1 MRNRRKEKRKMPNT
15 TVATAMLIIMFFAFI
30 FLRMPI
36 AYAIGMTSVITMIYL
51 KLPLMQVVQ
60 LMVKGVFSFSL
71 MAVPFFI
78 ISGEIMGKGGISD
91 KLIDLSDAL
100 VGWIQGG
107 LAMVNIV
114 ASLFFG
120 GISGSSAADTASL
133 GTILIPMM
141 VKQGYDA
148 DFSTDVT
155 MASSVEG
162 ILIPP
167 SHNMVIY
174 STVAGSVS
182 VGRLFLAGFAPGVLL
197 GVVLM
202 IYSYIVSKQ
211 RNYPKGNPFSLR
223 YLGKTAVSAVW
234 GMFTVMI
241 VVVGVVAG
249 VFTATESAAIAVDWS
264 LIVSFFIY
272 KKMNLKDF
280 WQVLENGL
288 NTLAIVLILI
298 STSSAFGWLLTY
310 LKVPTMISATIL
322 GVTTNKFII
331 LVIMNVLM
339 LIFGTMMDMSVN
351 ILVLTPILLPI
362 ATQLGIDPVHFG
374 VMMITNLGIG
384 LVTPPVGSTLFI
396 GAAISKI
403 PLEDLSKSM
412 IPSYLCMLVVLIV
425 VTYVPAFSM
434 TIPNLIMP
442 IGG

>member
-1 MRNRRKEKRKMPNT
+1 MPNT
-15 TVATAMLIIMFFAFI
+15 TVATAMLIIMFFGFI

-36 AYAIGMTSVITMIYL
+36 AYAIGVASVITMMYL
-51 KLPLMQVVQ
+51 QLPLMQVVQ

-78 ISGEIMGKGGISD
+78 VSGEIMGKGGISD
-91 KLIDLSDAL
+91 KLIELSDAL
-100 VGWIQGG
+100 VGWIRGG

-141 VKQGYDA
+141 VKQGYDD

-182 VGRLFLAGFAPGVLL
+182 VGRLFLAGFAPGVCL
-197 GVVLM
+197 GIVLM
-202 IYSYIVSKQ
+202 IYSYYISVK
-211 RNYPKGNPFSLR
+211 RNYPKGTPFNVKHL
-223 YLGKTAVSAVW
+223 LKTAGSAVW

-249 VFTATESAAIAVDWS
+249 IFTATESAAIAVDWS

-272 KKMNLKDF
+272 KKMNFKDF
-280 WQVLENGL
+280 WQVLENAL

-310 LKVPTMISATIL
+310 LKVPAMISGAIL
-322 GVTTNKFII
+322 GFTTNKYLI
-331 LVIMNVLM
+331 LIMMNILM
-339 LIFGTMMDMSVN
+339 LIFGTMMDMSVI

-362 ATQLGIDPVHFG
+362 ATQIGIDPVHFG
-374 VMMITNLGIG
+374 VIMITNLGIG

-403 PLEDLSKSM
+403 PLERLSKSM
-412 IPSYLCMLVVLIV
+412 LPFYVCMLIVLII
-425 VTYVPAFSM
+425 VTYIPAFCM
-434 TIPNLIMP
+434 TLPNLIMP
-442 IGG
+442 VMG

>member
-1 MRNRRKEKRKMPNT
+1 MPNT
-15 TVATAMLIIMFFAFI
+15 TVATAMLIIMFFGFI

-36 AYAIGMTSVITMIYL
+36 AYAIGVASVITMMYL
-51 KLPLMQVVQ
+51 QLPLMQVVQ

-78 ISGEIMGKGGISD
+78 VSGEIMGKGGISD
-91 KLIDLSDAL
+91 KLIELSDAL
-100 VGWIQGG
+100 VGWIRGG

-141 VKQGYDA
+141 VKQGYDD

-182 VGRLFLAGFAPGVLL
+182 VGRLFLAGFAPGVCL
-197 GVVLM
+197 GIALM
-202 IYSYIVSKQ
+202 IYSYYISVK
-211 RNYPKGNPFSLR
+211 RNYPKGTPFNVKHL
-223 YLGKTAVSAVW
+223 LKTAGSAVW

-249 VFTATESAAIAVDWS
+249 IFTATESAAIAVDWS

-272 KKMNLKDF
+272 RKMNFKDF
-280 WQVLENGL
+280 WQVLENAL

-310 LKVPTMISATIL
+310 LKVPAMISGTIL
-322 GVTTNKFII
+322 GFTTNKYLI
-331 LVIMNVLM
+331 LIMMNILM
-339 LIFGTMMDMSVN
+339 LIFGTMMDMSVI

-362 ATQLGIDPVHFG
+362 ATQIGIDPVHFG
-374 VMMITNLGIG
+374 VIMITNLGIG

-403 PLEDLSKSM
+403 PLERLSKSM
-412 IPSYLCMLVVLIV
+412 LPFYVCMLIVLII
-425 VTYVPAFSM
+425 VTYIPAFCM
-434 TIPNLIMP
+434 TLPNLIMP
-442 IGG
+442 VMG

>member
-1 MRNRRKEKRKMPNT
+1 MPNT
-15 TVATAMLIIMFFAFI
+15 TVATAMLIIMFFGFI

-36 AYAIGMTSVITMIYL
+36 AYAIGVASVITMMYL
-51 KLPLMQVVQ
+51 QLPLMQVVQ

-78 ISGEIMGKGGISD
+78 VSGEIMGKGGISD
-91 KLIDLSDAL
+91 KLIELSDAL
-100 VGWIQGG
+100 VGWIRGG

-141 VKQGYDA
+141 VKQGYDD

-182 VGRLFLAGFAPGVLL
+182 VGRLFLAGFTPGVCL
-197 GVVLM
+197 GIVLM
-202 IYSYIVSKQ
+202 IYSYYISVK
-211 RNYPKGNPFSLR
+211 RNYPKGTPFNVKHL
-223 YLGKTAVSAVW
+223 LKTAGSAVW

-249 VFTATESAAIAVDWS
+249 IFTATESAAIAVDWS

-272 KKMNLKDF
+272 RKMNFKDF
-280 WQVLENGL
+280 WRVLENAL

-310 LKVPTMISATIL
+310 LKVPAMISGAIL
-322 GVTTNKFII
+322 GFTTNKYLI
-331 LVIMNVLM
+331 LIMMNILM
-339 LIFGTMMDMSVN
+339 LIFGTMMDMSVI

-362 ATQLGIDPVHFG
+362 ATQIGIDPVHFG
-374 VMMITNLGIG
+374 VIMIMNLGIG

-403 PLEDLSKSM
+403 PLERLSKSM
-412 IPSYLCMLVVLIV
+412 LPFYVCMLVVLII
-425 VTYVPAFSM
+425 VTYIPAFCM
-434 TIPNLIMP
+434 TLPNLIMP
-442 IGG
+442 VMG

>member
-1 MRNRRKEKRKMPNT
+1 MPNT
-15 TVATAMLIIMFFAFI
+15 TVATAMLIIMFFGFI

-36 AYAIGMTSVITMIYL
+36 AYAIGVASVITMIYL
-51 KLPLMQVVQ
+51 QLPLMQVVQ

-78 ISGEIMGKGGISD
+78 VSGEIMGKGGISD
-91 KLIDLSDAL
+91 KLIELSDAL
-100 VGWIQGG
+100 VGWIRGG

-141 VKQGYDA
+141 VKQGYDD

-182 VGRLFLAGFAPGVLL
+182 VGRLFLAGFAPGVCL
-197 GVVLM
+197 GIVLM
-202 IYSYIVSKQ
+202 IYSYYISVK
-211 RNYPKGNPFSLR
+211 RNYPKGTPFNVKHL
-223 YLGKTAVSAVW
+223 LKTAGSAVW

-249 VFTATESAAIAVDWS
+249 IFTATESAAIAVDWS

-272 KKMNLKDF
+272 RKMNFKDF
-280 WQVLENGL
+280 WQVLENAL

-310 LKVPTMISATIL
+310 LKVPAMISGAIL
-322 GVTTNKFII
+322 GFTTNKYLI
-331 LVIMNVLM
+331 LIMMNILM
-339 LIFGTMMDMSVN
+339 LIFGTMMDMSVI

-362 ATQLGIDPVHFG
+362 ATQIGIDPVHFG
-374 VMMITNLGIG
+374 VIMITNLGIG

-403 PLEDLSKSM
+403 PLERLSKSM
-412 IPSYLCMLVVLIV
+412 LPFYVCMLVVLII
-425 VTYVPAFSM
+425 VTYIPAFCM
-434 TIPNLIMP
+434 TLPNLIMP
-442 IGG
+442 VMG

>member
-1 MRNRRKEKRKMPNT
+1 MPNT
-15 TVATAMLIIMFFAFI
+15 TVATAMLIIMFFGFI

-36 AYAIGMTSVITMIYL
+36 AYAIGVASVITMMYL
-51 KLPLMQVVQ
+51 QLPLMQVVQ

-78 ISGEIMGKGGISD
+78 VSGEIMGKGGISD
-91 KLIDLSDAL
+91 KLIELSDAL
-100 VGWIQGG
+100 VGWIRGG

-141 VKQGYDA
+141 VKQGYDD

-182 VGRLFLAGFAPGVLL
+182 VGRLFLAGFAPGVCL
-197 GVVLM
+197 GIVLM
-202 IYSYIVSKQ
+202 IYSYYISVK
-211 RNYPKGNPFSLR
+211 RNYPKGTPFNVKHL
-223 YLGKTAVSAVW
+223 LKTAGSAVW

-249 VFTATESAAIAVDWS
+249 IFTATESAAIAVDWS

-272 KKMNLKDF
+272 RKMNFKDF
-280 WQVLENGL
+280 WQVLENAL

-310 LKVPTMISATIL
+310 LKVPAMISGAIL
-322 GVTTNKFII
+322 GFTTNKYVI
-331 LVIMNVLM
+331 LIMMNILM
-339 LIFGTMMDMSVN
+339 LIFGTMMDMSVI

-362 ATQLGIDPVHFG
+362 ATQIGIDPVHFG
-374 VMMITNLGIG
+374 VIMITNLGIG

-403 PLEDLSKSM
+403 PLERLSKSM
-412 IPSYLCMLVVLIV
+412 LPFYICMLVVLII
-425 VTYVPAFSM
+425 VTYIPAFCM
-434 TIPNLIMP
+434 TLPNLIMP
-442 IGG
+442 VMG

>member
-1 MRNRRKEKRKMPNT
+1 MPNT
-15 TVATAMLIIMFFAFI
+15 TVATAMLIIMFFGFI

-36 AYAIGMTSVITMIYL
+36 AYAIGVASVITMMYL
-51 KLPLMQVVQ
+51 QLPLMQVVQ

-78 ISGEIMGKGGISD
+78 VSGEIMGKGGISD
-91 KLIDLSDAL
+91 KLIELSDAL
-100 VGWIQGG
+100 VGWIRGG

-141 VKQGYDA
+141 VKQGYDD

-182 VGRLFLAGFAPGVLL
+182 VGRLFLAGFAPGVCL

-202 IYSYIVSKQ
+202 IYSYYISVK
-211 RNYPKGNPFSLR
+211 RNYPKGTPFNVKHL
-223 YLGKTAVSAVW
+223 LKTAGSAVW

-249 VFTATESAAIAVDWS
+249 IFTATESAAIAVDWS

-272 KKMNLKDF
+272 RKMNFKDF
-280 WQVLENGL
+280 WQVLENAL

-310 LKVPTMISATIL
+310 LKVPAMISGVIL
-322 GVTTNKFII
+322 GFTTNKYLI
-331 LVIMNVLM
+331 LIMMNVLM
-339 LIFGTMMDMSVN
+339 LIFGTMMDMSVI

-362 ATQLGIDPVHFG
+362 ATQIGIDPVHFG
-374 VMMITNLGIG
+374 VIMITNLGIG

-403 PLEDLSKSM
+403 PLERLSKSM
-412 IPSYLCMLVVLIV
+412 LPFYVCMLVVLII
-425 VTYVPAFSM
+425 VTYIPAFCM
-434 TIPNLIMP
+434 TLPNLIMP
-442 IGG
+442 VMG

>member
-1 MRNRRKEKRKMPNT
+1 MPNT
-15 TVATAMLIIMFFAFI
+15 TVATAMLSIMFFGFI

-36 AYAIGMTSVITMIYL
+36 AYAIGVASVITMIYL
-51 KLPLMQVVQ
+51 QLPLMQVVQ

-78 ISGEIMGKGGISD
+78 VSGEIMGKGGISD
-91 KLIDLSDAL
+91 KLIELSDAL
-100 VGWIQGG
+100 VGWIRGG

-141 VKQGYDA
+141 VKQGYDD

-182 VGRLFLAGFAPGVLL
+182 VGRLFLAGFAPGVCL
-197 GVVLM
+197 GIVLM
-202 IYSYIVSKQ
+202 IYSYYISVK
-211 RNYPKGNPFSLR
+211 RNYPKGTPFNVKHL
-223 YLGKTAVSAVW
+223 LKTAGSAVW

-249 VFTATESAAIAVDWS
+249 IFTATESAAIAVDWS

-272 KKMNLKDF
+272 RKMNFKDF
-280 WQVLENGL
+280 WQVLENAL

-310 LKVPTMISATIL
+310 LKVPAMISGAIL
-322 GVTTNKFII
+322 GFTTNKYLI
-331 LVIMNVLM
+331 LIMMNILM
-339 LIFGTMMDMSVN
+339 LIFGTMMDMSVI

-362 ATQLGIDPVHFG
+362 ATQIGIDPVHFG
-374 VMMITNLGIG
+374 VIMITNLGIG

-403 PLEDLSKSM
+403 PLERLSKSM
-412 IPSYLCMLVVLIV
+412 LPFYVCMLVVLII
-425 VTYVPAFSM
+425 VTYIPAFCM
-434 TIPNLIMP
+434 TLPNLIMP
-442 IGG
+442 VMG

>member
-1 MRNRRKEKRKMPNT
+1 MPNT
-15 TVATAMLIIMFFAFI
+15 TVATAMLIIMFFGFI

-36 AYAIGMTSVITMIYL
+36 AYAIGVASVITMMYL
-51 KLPLMQVVQ
+51 QLPLMQVVQ

-78 ISGEIMGKGGISD
+78 VSGEIMGKGGISD
-91 KLIDLSDAL
+91 KLIELSDAL
-100 VGWIQGG
+100 VGWIRGG

-141 VKQGYDA
+141 VKQGYDD

-182 VGRLFLAGFAPGVLL
+182 VGRLFLAGFAPGVCL

-202 IYSYIVSKQ
+202 IYSYYISVK
-211 RNYPKGNPFSLR
+211 RNYPKGTPFNVKHL
-223 YLGKTAVSAVW
+223 LKTAGSAVW

-249 VFTATESAAIAVDWS
+249 IFTATESAAIAVDWS

-272 KKMNLKDF
+272 RKMNFKDF
-280 WQVLENGL
+280 WQVLENAL

-310 LKVPTMISATIL
+310 LKVPAMISGAIL
-322 GVTTNKFII
+322 GFTTNKYVI
-331 LVIMNVLM
+331 LIMMNILM
-339 LIFGTMMDMSVN
+339 LIFGTMMDMSVI

-362 ATQLGIDPVHFG
+362 ATQIGIDPVHFG
-374 VMMITNLGIG
+374 VIMITNLGIG

-403 PLEDLSKSM
+403 PLERLSKSM
-412 IPSYLCMLVVLIV
+412 LPFYVCMLVVLII
-425 VTYVPAFSM
+425 VTYIPAFCM
-434 TIPNLIMP
+434 TLPNLIMP
-442 IGG
+442 VMG

>member
-1 MRNRRKEKRKMPNT
+1 MPNT
-15 TVATAMLIIMFFAFI
+15 TVATAMLIIMFFGFI
-30 FLRMPI
+30 LLRMPI
-36 AYAIGMTSVITMIYL
+36 AYAIGVASVITMMYL
-51 KLPLMQVVQ
+51 QLPLMQVVQ

-78 ISGEIMGKGGISD
+78 VSGEIMGKGGISD
-91 KLIDLSDAL
+91 KLIELSDAL
-100 VGWIQGG
+100 VGWIRGG

-141 VKQGYDA
+141 VKQGYDD

-182 VGRLFLAGFAPGVLL
+182 VGRLFLAGFAPGVCL
-197 GVVLM
+197 GITLM
-202 IYSYIVSKQ
+202 IYSYYISVK
-211 RNYPKGNPFSLR
+211 RNYPKGTPFNVKHL
-223 YLGKTAVSAVW
+223 LKTAGSAVW

-249 VFTATESAAIAVDWS
+249 IFTATESAAIAVDWS

-272 KKMNLKDF
+272 RKMNFKDF
-280 WQVLENGL
+280 WQVLENAL

-310 LKVPTMISATIL
+310 LKVPAMISGAIL
-322 GVTTNKFII
+322 GFTTNKYLI
-331 LVIMNVLM
+331 LIMMNILM
-339 LIFGTMMDMSVN
+339 LIFGTMMDMSVI

-362 ATQLGIDPVHFG
+362 ATQIGIDPVHFG
-374 VMMITNLGIG
+374 VIMITNLGIG

-403 PLEDLSKSM
+403 PLERLSKSM
-412 IPSYLCMLVVLIV
+412 LPFYVCMLIVLII
-425 VTYVPAFSM
+425 VTYIPAFCM
-434 TIPNLIMP
+434 TLPNLIMP
-442 IGG
+442 VMG

>member
-1 MRNRRKEKRKMPNT
+1 MPNT
-15 TVATAMLIIMFFAFI
+15 TVATAMLIIMFFGFI

-36 AYAIGMTSVITMIYL
+36 AYAIGVASVITMMYL
-51 KLPLMQVVQ
+51 QLPLMQVVQ

-78 ISGEIMGKGGISD
+78 VSGEIMGKGGISD
-91 KLIDLSDAL
+91 KLIELSDAL
-100 VGWIQGG
+100 VGWIRGG

-141 VKQGYDA
+141 VKQGYDD

-182 VGRLFLAGFAPGVLL
+182 VGRLFLAGFAPGVCL

-202 IYSYIVSKQ
+202 IYSYYISVK
-211 RNYPKGNPFSLR
+211 RNYPKGTPFNVKHL
-223 YLGKTAVSAVW
+223 LKTAGSAVW

-249 VFTATESAAIAVDWS
+249 IFTATESAAIAVDWS

-272 KKMNLKDF
+272 RKMNFKDF
-280 WQVLENGL
+280 WQVLENAL

-310 LKVPTMISATIL
+310 LKVPAMISGAIL
-322 GVTTNKFII
+322 GFTTNKYLI
-331 LVIMNVLM
+331 LIMMNVLM
-339 LIFGTMMDMSVN
+339 LIFGTMMDMSVI

-362 ATQLGIDPVHFG
+362 ATQIGIDPVHFG
-374 VMMITNLGIG
+374 VIMITNLGIG

-403 PLEDLSKSM
+403 PLERLSKSM
-412 IPSYLCMLVVLIV
+412 LPFYVCMLVVLII
-425 VTYVPAFSM
+425 VTYIPAFCM
-434 TIPNLIMP
+434 TLPNLIMP
-442 IGG
+442 VMG